1 MKLFYVIPVF
11 NDESSLLELIKKIK
25 TLNSS
30 YDNYYNIIHILPKV
44 LISTLGLVS
53 AVFCMRK
60 KGFYQ
65 FMFYQI

>member
-30 YDNYYNIIHILPKV
+30 YDNNFLIINDASTDNTESIVKNIIKLK
-44 LISTLGLVS
+44 
-53 AVFCMRK
+53 C
-60 KGFYQ
+60 
-65 FMFYQI
+65 